1 MNAKLVVIL
10 LVACACGPAGA
21 STYFDYPAKAVRV
34 VVGAPPGDTNDLL
47 ARILVPSL
55 SDFFKRPFVI
65 DNQPGGNGA
74 RAATLVS
81 KAAPDGHTV
90 LLVSAPFAT
99 MVSLYPTLAYH
110 PERNFTPVARFA
122 SFPQVLL
129 VQSSLRLR
137 SLSEF
142 IALMR
147 ASPGRIAIAS
157 TGTGTTSH
165 LLAELM
171 KLKAGWINALH
182 VPYRGAAPALA
193 ALLGRHVDALIT
205 TVGTAQAQ
213 ISGGR
218 VQALA
223 VATSKRVPSLPDV
236 PTFREAGLPD
246 VEASGWTGI
255 VAPAGTP
262 YEPVTRLSVAIANA
276 TKVPAVRERMATQ
289 GADTVEEGPE
299 EFAKYLHA
307 EVERW
312 AKVVKASG
320 LGSE

>member
-1 MNAKLVVIL
+1 MNSKLVALL
-10 LVACACGPAGA
+10 LVAGACSPAAA
-21 STYFDYPAKAVRV
+21 STYLDYPTKPVRI

-47 ARILVPSL
+47 ARIVVPSL

-65 DNQPGGNGA
+65 DNQPGANGS

-81 KAAPDGHTV
+81 KVPADGYTV

-99 MVSLYPTLAYH
+99 MVSLYPGLPYQ
-110 PERNFTPVARFA
+110 PERDFAPIARFA
-122 SFPQVLL
+122 SFPQVLI

-142 IALMR
+142 IALVR
-147 ASPGRIAIAS
+147 ATPGRIAIAS
-157 TGTGTTSH
+157 SGTGTTSH

-171 KLKAGWINALH
+171 KLKAGWLNALH
-182 VPYRGAAPALA
+182 VPYRGVAPALG
-193 ALLGRHVDALIT
+193 ALLGRHVDALIA
-205 TVGTAQAQ
+205 TVGAAQAQ
-213 ISGGR
+213 IRNGR

-223 VATSKRVPSLPDV
+223 VATPQRVPSLPDV
-236 PTFREAGLPD
+236 PTFRETGLSG

-262 YEPVTRLSVAIANA
+262 YEPVTRLSVAIADA
-276 TKVPAVRERMATQ
+276 MKVPAIRERMATQ
-289 GADTVEEGPE
+289 GADAVRDDPE
-299 EFAKYLHA
+299 AFAKYLHA

-320 LGSE
+320 LGPE